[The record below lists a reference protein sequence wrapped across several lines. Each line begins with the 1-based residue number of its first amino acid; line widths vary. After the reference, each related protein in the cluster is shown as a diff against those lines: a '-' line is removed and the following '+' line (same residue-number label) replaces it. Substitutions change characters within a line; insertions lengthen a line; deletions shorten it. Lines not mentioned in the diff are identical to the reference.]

1 MIKKIFYFISFL
13 LIASCAG
20 VNSAFL
26 GPIYTGAKTG
36 SYVQSSLSFGSGK
49 IIRNI
54 TDNNIF
60 NKPEQILSDKKNNDK
75 NPTILLAYA
84 VDNVEI
90 SEVFEPEPLP

>member
-1 MIKKIFYFISFL
+1 MIKKIFYLGSFL
-13 LIASCAG
+13 LLANCAG

-36 SYVQSSLSFGSGK
+36 SYVQSSFSFGSGK

-54 TDNNIF
+54 AENEIF
-60 NKPEQILSDKKNNDK
+60 NKPAQILSDKKNNDK

>member
-1 MIKKIFYFISFL
+1 MIKKIFYFSSFL
-13 LIASCAG
+13 LLANCAG

-36 SYVQSSLSFGSGK
+36 SYVKSSFSFGSGK

-54 TDNNIF
+54 AENEIF
-60 NKPEQILSDKKNNDK
+60 NKPEQIFSDKKNNDK
-75 NPTILLAYA
+75 NPTIILAYA

>member
-1 MIKKIFYFISFL
+1 MIKKIFYLGSFL
-13 LIASCAG
+13 LLANCAG

-36 SYVQSSLSFGSGK
+36 SYVQSSFSFGSGK
-49 IIRNI
+49 IIKNI
-54 TDNNIF
+54 TDKEIF
-60 NKPEQILSDKKNNDK
+60 KKTKQSLTHKTYNEK
-75 NPTILLAYA
+75 NPIILLAYA

>member
-13 LIASCAG
+13 LLASCAG

-54 TDNNIF
+54 TDNKIF
-60 NKPEQILSDKKNNDK
+60 NKPEQILSDKTFNDK

>member
-1 MIKKIFYFISFL
+1 MIKKIFYFGSFL
-13 LIASCAG
+13 LLANCVG

-36 SYVQSSLSFGSGK
+36 SYVQSSFSFGSGK

-54 TDNNIF
+54 AENEIF
-60 NKPEQILSDKKNNDK
+60 NKPEQILSDKKNNNK

-90 SEVFEPEPLP
+90 SEVLEPEPLP

>member
-1 MIKKIFYFISFL
+1 MIKKIFYLGSFL
-13 LIASCAG
+13 LLANCAG

-36 SYVQSSLSFGSGK
+36 SYVQSSFSFGSGK
-49 IIRNI
+49 IIKNI
-54 TDNNIF
+54 TDREIF
-60 NKPEQILSDKKNNDK
+60 KKPKQTLTLKTYNEK
-75 NPTILLAYA
+75 NPIILLAYA

>member
-1 MIKKIFYFISFL
+1 MIKKIFYLGTFL
-13 LIASCAG
+13 LLTNCAG
-20 VNSAFL
+20 MNSAFL

-36 SYVQSSLSFGSGK
+36 SYVQSGLSFGSGK

-54 TDNNIF
+54 TNKEIF
-60 NKPEQILSDKKNNDK
+60 NKPEQTPSNKTYSDK

>member
-1 MIKKIFYFISFL
+1 MFKKIFYLGTFL
-13 LIASCAG
+13 LLANCAG
-20 VNSAFL
+20 MNSAFL

-36 SYVQSSLSFGSGK
+36 SYVQSSFSFGSGK

-54 TDNNIF
+54 TDNKILI
-60 NKPEQILSDKKNNDK
+60 KPEQILSDKTYNDK
-75 NPTILLAYA
+75 KPTILLAYA

>member
-1 MIKKIFYFISFL
+1 MFKKIFYLGTFL
-13 LIASCAG
+13 LLANCAG
-20 VNSAFL
+20 MNSVFL

-49 IIRNI
+49 IVRNI
-54 TDNNIF
+54 TDNKILI
-60 NKPEQILSDKKNNDK
+60 KPEQILSDKTYNDK